1 MRSHLALVALASL
14 ALAGCASQAPPAPE
28 ETLVGPPA
36 PSTSPV
42 EESFELGP
50 IPPDVT
56 LVIKASARAADG
68 EALSLELRVRRP
80 VPFDDVANQTVPAAA
95 IQSKKNHML
104 ILSRK
109 AGEKLV
115 IGDNIVVEVVRI
127 QGNRITLGIAA
138 PSNVKILRSE
148 LEQHAQSTAKLEQA
162 DLDVLLQFAS

>member
-1 MRSHLALVALASL
+1 LTKGVTTRLINS
-14 ALAGCASQAPPAPE
+14 G
-28 ETLVGPPA
+28 VG
-36 PSTSPV
+36 T
-42 EESFELGP
+42 
-50 IPPDVT
+50 
-56 LVIKASARAADG
+56 R
-68 EALSLELRVRRP
+68 
-80 VPFDDVANQTVPAAA
+80 QTNNPNKPAAA

-148 LEQHAQSTAKLEQA
+148 LEQHAQSTEKLEQA